1 MSIRIVV
8 ADDHALFRS
17 GLRALLERED
27 DFEIVGEAANGPDT
41 VKAAAQHEPDI
52 LILDLSMPGGM
63 AGAQVAEAVLEHQPE
78 LGVVILT
85 MHEDEYYL
93 KQLLRIGAQ
102 AFLLKKSDAEE
113 MVQAIRAVSRGSVYV
128 DPSLTHLLVPSFVG
142 KAVKKQKR
150 PGMLGLLTKREVEVC
165 GELALGHTNVEVGE
179 KLFISERTVETHRT
193 NIMNKLELKNR
204 AELVRFAIENGLLNL
219 G

>member
-1 MSIRIVV
+1 MTIRIVV

-17 GLRALLERED
+17 GLRALLERES
-27 DFEIVGEAANGPDT
+27 DFEIVGEAASGPET
-41 VKAAAQHEPDI
+41 VKAVAQHEPDI

-78 LGVVILT
+78 LGVVVLT

-142 KAVKKQKR
+142 KPAKKQKR

>member
-1 MSIRIVV
+1 MSIRILL

-17 GLRALLERED
+17 GLKALLAQEP
-27 DFEIVGEAANGPDT
+27 DFEILGEAATGPET
-41 VKAAAQHEPDI
+41 VKMVEEHEADV

-63 AGAQVAEAVLEHQPE
+63 AGAQVAEQVLQRRPDM
-78 LGVVILT
+78 GVIILT

-93 KQLLRIGAQ
+93 KQLLRIGAK
-102 AFLLKKSDAEE
+102 AFLLKKSDSEE
-113 MVQAIRAVSRGSVYV
+113 MVQAIRAVSRGNVYV

-142 KAVKKQKR
+142 GATPKKKR

-165 GELALGHTNVEVGE
+165 RELALGHTNVEVGE
-179 KLFISERTVETHRT
+179 RLFISERTVETHRT

-204 AELVRFAIENGLLNL
+204 AELVRFAIEHGLLNL
-219 G
+219 S

>member
-17 GLRALLERED
+17 GLKALLERET
-27 DFEIVGEAANGPDT
+27 DFEIVGEAASGPET
-41 VKAAAQHEPDI
+41 VKVTAEHEPDI

-63 AGAQVAEAVLEHQPE
+63 AGAQVAEAVLAHQPD
-78 LGVVILT
+78 LGLVILT

-142 KAVKKQKR
+142 KAAAKKQKR
-150 PGMLGLLTKREVEVC
+150 PGML
-165 GELALGHTNVEVGE
+165 
-179 KLFISERTVETHRT
+179 VET
-193 NIMNKLELKNR
+193 
-204 AELVRFAIENGLLNL
+204 
-219 G
+219 

>member
-27 DFEIVGEAANGPDT
+27 DFEIVGEAASGPDT
-41 VKAAAQHEPDI
+41 VKAVAQHEPDI

-142 KAVKKQKR
+142 KTAKKQKR